1 MRDARAGFTLLEI
14 LVVLA
19 ILGMGMA
26 IVSSMMRN
34 SALYS
39 ERVEED
45 TQVQLTCDSMMSSI
59 LSGNRTATIG
69 VEMPIPDAPN
79 WTVKVEV
86 LDGPIKSVVAV
97 RITAQRY
104 DRMELATANNPG
116 VVADAR
122 TPTPGRTFVVKE
134 WARRADVHTR
144 VVSIAADGSTT
155 AIDGTGETV
164 ANDLNPQ
171 QGIGGSLSDLGAD
184 GAVQESN
191 GSVFD
196 SLDTSL
202 GLGGGAQQGRAGRA
216 GTAARGAGLV
226 GGTMGAGESDGALT
240 PSFNESDWLN

>member
-1 MRDARAGFTLLEI
+1 MRNARAGFTLLEI

-59 LSGNRTATIG
+59 LSGDRTATIG
-69 VEMPIPDAPN
+69 VEMPLPDAPN

-116 VVADAR
+116 VVAVAR

-155 AIDGTGETV
+155 TQSSR
-164 ANDLNPQ
+164 P
-171 QGIGGSLSDLGAD
+171 S
-184 GAVQESN
+184 
-191 GSVFD
+191 
-196 SLDTSL
+196 
-202 GLGGGAQQGRAGRA
+202 RK
-216 GTAARGAGLV
+216 
-226 GGTMGAGESDGALT
+226 TM
-240 PSFNESDWLN
+240 